1 MNEGSNQSASKRKKR
16 VNRLKKTII
25 SLAFALIFLPIFT
38 SIYLIFK
45 VSDLNKTI
53 GQMQEKVDELYAVYP
68 VIERAKAVSEAP
80 IINSENEVYDD
91 SSAGFKTV
99 EYSYDQAAEKTH
111 KVYLTFDDGPSPFT
125 DEILDILDEYDVE
138 ATFFVVGSN
147 CEKYPDMVK
156 DIVDRGHSLGMHS
169 YSHKY
174 NEIYSDMESFVAD
187 FEKVDKAIYD
197 ICGFHSGLYR
207 FPGGSSNTVNSVNM
221 KDLATYLRG
230 RDVEYYDWNI
240 SSGDGG
246 SGVLSV
252 ERLVKNSVSDIEE
265 YGSSIILLH
274 DSYEKPSTVEA
285 LPQMIEK
292 ILAMDDTEILPITA
306 ETVAVHHIK

>member
-1 MNEGSNQSASKRKKR
+1 M
-16 VNRLKKTII
+16 
-25 SLAFALIFLPIFT
+25 
-38 SIYLIFK
+38 
-45 VSDLNKTI
+45 
-53 GQMQEKVDELYAVYP
+53 
-68 VIERAKAVSEAP
+68 
-80 IINSENEVYDD
+80 
-91 SSAGFKTV
+91 
-99 EYSYDQAAEKTH
+99 
-111 KVYLTFDDGPSPFT
+111 
-125 DEILDILDEYDVE
+125 E

-306 ETVAVHHIK
+306 